1 MTIRQIQIIAPTTLT
16 GTPASYVLVP
26 ATNTYR
32 IGRAGFANNTG
43 APVSVSAYLV
53 ASGAAGASNL
63 ILPPTNVANGTTY
76 ISPELA
82 GLTMPA
88 GAKLYAAGNGVIFYA
103 SGAAITS

>member
-16 GTPASYVLVP
+16 GVAVAHATVP
-26 ATNTYR
+26 GATVYR

-53 ASGAAGASNL
+53 ASGAASASNL

-76 ISPELA
+76 IAPELA

-88 GAKLYAAGNGVIFYA
+88 GAKLYALGNGVVLYA
-103 SGAAITS
+103 SGISVT